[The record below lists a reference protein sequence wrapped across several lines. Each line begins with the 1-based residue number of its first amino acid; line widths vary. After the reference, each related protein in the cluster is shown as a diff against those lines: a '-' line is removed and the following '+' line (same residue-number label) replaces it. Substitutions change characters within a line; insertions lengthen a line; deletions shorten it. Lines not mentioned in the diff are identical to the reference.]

1 MGLQSD
7 FFRDAYDLAFQV
19 SPIAL
24 TGGIAS
30 EIPGGAMPISLLLGG
45 LGGLLQGVIGGAGFS
60 MASFPWRFIPQ
71 AGTQVLSQS
80 IGEYPFADRRVAANA
95 TIENPLNIT
104 YKMIAPVQDAGGY
117 LTKLPIFT
125 SLQASLKQHNNAGGT
140 YTIIMP
146 SLIMTDCVML
156 EMVDATSGGKQQQ
169 IEWMMTFRKPLISIQ
184 AGDQAFSSLMNAI
197 NNGASVTSPSWS
209 GVASSIGSQ
218 VSGLVGAL

>member
-60 MASFPWRFIPQ
+60 VASFPWRFLPQ

-80 IGEYPFADRRVAANA
+80 IGEYPSQTVAWR
-95 TIENPLNIT
+95 P
-104 YKMIAPVQDAGGY
+104 MR
-117 LTKLPIFT
+117 
-125 SLQASLKQHNNAGGT
+125 
-140 YTIIMP
+140 P
-146 SLIMTDCVML
+146 SRT
-156 EMVDATSGGKQQQ
+156 
-169 IEWMMTFRKPLISIQ
+169 R
-184 AGDQAFSSLMNAI
+184 
-197 NNGASVTSPSWS
+197 
-209 GVASSIGSQ
+209 
-218 VSGLVGAL
+218 